1 MPATCLATSR
11 CATAEKQVAVPGHE
25 TAEAAPEVWLIR
37 HGETE
42 WSLSGQHTGVTDLPL
57 TAAGEEKAMAMAPL
71 LAHAAFDRVLSSPLQ
86 RARRTA
92 ELAGLADVQSC
103 DDLVEWRYGDYE
115 GITTVDIREQR
126 PDWSVW
132 TDGAPHG
139 ESPGDVSARVDRVIE
154 LCQSLGG
161 RSLLVAHGHVLRS
174 LAARWVEQPIALGA
188 HLPLGTAR
196 VCVLGYD
203 RGTPTIDRWNGA
215 AQT

>member
-1 MPATCLATSR
+1 MSDAGA
-11 CATAEKQVAVPGHE
+11 
-25 TAEAAPEVWLIR
+25 EVWLVR

-57 TAAGEEKAMAMAPL
+57 TPVGEDKAKALAPL
-71 LAHAAFDRVLSSPLQ
+71 LAGTAFGRILSSPLQ

-92 ELAGLADVQSC
+92 DLAGLADVQIC
-103 DDLVEWRYGDYE
+103 ADLVEWRYGDYE
-115 GITTVDIREQR
+115 GITTAEIRETQ

-139 ESPGDVSARVDRVIE
+139 ESPGDVSARVDRVVE
-154 LCQSLGG
+154 SCRNLGE
-161 RSLLVAHGHVLRS
+161 RTLLVAHGHVLRA

-196 VCVLGYD
+196 VCVLGFD
-203 RGTPTIDRWNGA
+203 RGTPTIDRWNVP
-215 AQT
+215 AQA

>member
-1 MPATCLATSR
+1 MSDAGA
-11 CATAEKQVAVPGHE
+11 
-25 TAEAAPEVWLIR
+25 EVWLVR

-57 TAAGEEKAMAMAPL
+57 TPVGEDKAKALAPL
-71 LAHAAFDRVLSSPLQ
+71 LAGTAFGRILSSPLQ

-92 ELAGLADVQSC
+92 DLAGLADVQIC
-103 DDLVEWRYGDYE
+103 ADLVEWRYGDYE
-115 GITTVDIREQR
+115 GITTAEIRVTQ

-154 LCQSLGG
+154 RCRNLGA
-161 RSLLVAHGHVLRS
+161 RTLLVAHGHVLRA

-196 VCVLGYD
+196 VCVLGFD
-203 RGTPTIDRWNGA
+203 RGTPTIDRWNVP
-215 AQT
+215 AQA

>member
-1 MPATCLATSR
+1 MSDAGA
-11 CATAEKQVAVPGHE
+11 
-25 TAEAAPEVWLIR
+25 EVWLVR

-57 TAAGEEKAMAMAPL
+57 TPVGEDKAKALAPL
-71 LAHAAFDRVLSSPLQ
+71 LAGTAFGRILSSPLQ

-92 ELAGLADVQSC
+92 DLAGLADVQIC
-103 DDLVEWRYGDYE
+103 ADLVEWRYGDYE
-115 GITTVDIREQR
+115 GITTAEIRETQ

-154 LCQSLGG
+154 RCRNLGA
-161 RSLLVAHGHVLRS
+161 RTLLVAHGHVLRA

-196 VCVLGYD
+196 VCVLGFD
-203 RGTPTIDRWNGA
+203 RGTPTIDRWNVP
-215 AQT
+215 AQA